1 MLWNFYF
8 DLTDGVK
15 IQKLV
20 VNVYFGNNL
29 IMVTLLKT
37 RIECP
42 SLIALS
48 QLKLNLVTAQKI
60 LYARSLSL
68 YEQTKSINLEN
79 LEGMD
84 FNTIDSF

>member
-29 IMVTLLKT
+29 IMATLLKT
-37 RIECP
+37 RIEYP
-42 SLIALS
+42 FSHS
-48 QLKLNLVTAQKI
+48 LVTIKVKSCNSSKI
-60 LYARSLSL
+60 LYAWSLSL
-68 YEQTKSINLEN
+68 YELTKSINLEN